1 MNIIHQERG
10 PGPVGRVQ
18 FWAGM
23 CVLWGRELGS
33 VVHLW
38 KRRRRKGSEQER
50 AWETASICKAPTAC
64 QAQCPA
70 HTGRHHRVLK
80 AGLQNLVPTPPPRLH
95 RKPCPTAAD
104 FRSKCV
110 WC

>member
-33 VVHLW
+33 VVHL
-38 KRRRRKGSEQER
+38 
-50 AWETASICKAPTAC
+50 
-64 QAQCPA
+64 
-70 HTGRHHRVLK
+70 
-80 AGLQNLVPTPPPRLH
+80 
-95 RKPCPTAAD
+95 
-104 FRSKCV
+104 
-110 WC
+110 